1 MRESCRRGCGHGPAR
16 VTDGA
21 MEEESAEHEAKKGVD
36 EVESGLDERRELV
49 DAVLDDLSNR
59 DRWDTRQSML
69 YEMRFRGL
77 RRKSKPWPGASDVHW
92 PLADSVIEKLKPFYV
107 AQLYASDQLAVF
119 VPEGPEAKMDQ
130 AADVSR
136 WFDWHM
142 RQRSNFESEMMSV
155 ADWLLM
161 CGRPAVKVCWD
172 VDRKRLEFSLVTP
185 SHLIVPQHTRSL
197 EEADRVVHVQVYS
210 VDAYKR
216 QSMFKQGREF
226 IDKIRGSGTDVA
238 EGNIEQRQRKFE
250 REGLTCGTEDQ
261 IIVWECWTREE
272 DGCWQFET
280 ISPLYPEE
288 PIRAAVK
295 CPYDHGMPPFVDFPY
310 EVTDGSW
317 YSPRGVTEILAVFE
331 AELCKL
337 LNEKN
342 DAMTLYNRPLFTA
355 PGAPGNTANLRW
367 QPGQILPFDI
377 RPVEMPAPPFSF
389 DQQALMIRDI
399 AERLVSVP
407 DFGMSQV
414 RSTKDARSAT
424 EIAAIQQSNSGSS
437 DVRMRVFRSSLS
449 RLMRMSWSLLIQY
462 GKEDLE
468 AWTGEEKVEVQPEML
483 NNHWRLMPSGSAD
496 GLTRQQVFGKAA
508 ARLQMFV
515 NDPFVD
521 QGELRKTVLEADDA
535 GLVKRL
541 FRDPQTKA
549 ATQAEDQAQE
559 ISILR
564 LGFPAV
570 VQPADDDAEHI
581 RTVIAYIMHQA
592 QIGQIPKGSE
602 AQALMGHVQQHLAQ
616 LQQRDPKAAKQAAEA
631 IQGVAEAMAAQQQQ
645 QGGQP
650 GQPAQPGG
658 GMMGGVR

>member
-1 MRESCRRGCGHGPAR
+1 M
-16 VTDGA
+16 DD
-21 MEEESAEHEAKKGVD
+21 ESAEHEAKEDCGP
-36 EVESGLDERRELV
+36 EERRELV
-49 DAVLDDLSNR
+49 QAVLDDLSLR
-59 DRWDTRQSML
+59 DRWDTRQAML

-119 VPEGPEAKMDQ
+119 VPEGPEAKLDQ

-161 CGRPAVKVCWD
+161 CGRPAVKVCWN
-172 VDRKRLEFSLVTP
+172 VDGKRLEFSLVTP

-197 EEADRVVHVQVYS
+197 ADADRIVHVQVYS

-216 QSMFKQGREF
+216 QAQFRQDEDF
-226 IDKIRGSGTDVA
+226 LEKIRGNGLHEA
-238 EGNIEQRQRKFE
+238 EGNTEQRQRKFE
-250 REGLTCGTEDQ
+250 REGLTSGGTGDEV
-261 IIVWECWTREE
+261 IVWECWTR
-272 DGCWQFET
+272 DDKGKWQFET
-280 ISPLYPEE
+280 ISPVCPDD
-288 PIRAAVK
+288 PIRPKVT

-355 PGAPGNTANLRW
+355 PGAPANTANLRW
-367 QPGQILPFDI
+367 QPGQILPFDL

-424 EIAAIQQSNSGSS
+424 EIAAIQQANSASS
-437 DVRMRVFRSSLS
+437 DVRMRVFRASLS
-449 RLMRMSWSLLIQY
+449 RLYRMAWSLLIQY
-462 GKEDLE
+462 GVENLE
-468 AWTGEEKVEVQPEML
+468 AWTGDDRVEVEPDTL
-483 NNHWRLMPSGSAD
+483 KDHWRLMPSGSAD

-508 ARLQMFV
+508 ARLQMFA

-581 RTVIAYIMHQA
+581 RTVIAYIMHQS
-592 QIGQIPKGSE
+592 QIGQMPKGSE

-631 IQGVAEAMAAQQQQ
+631 IQAVAEAMAAQQQQ
-645 QGGQP
+645 QQGQAPGQLGQP
-650 GQPAQPGG
+650 VAAPGPAP
-658 GMMGGVR
+658 MGGVR